1 MASSLASGGI
11 PAGAATAAA
20 EAAMAEGA
28 PTSVVATAAGAAAGA
43 AVSSLGGSPE
53 EAGAAASQGNIRGF
67 HCCLPVRFLTHTLCM
82 HTAALAAGGSE
93 IDGARAAA
101 SAARYAAIDQERV
114 PAEVGASAAQ
124 AATQAGGDTEVA
136 ARAAGFF
143 AGLGACEFFR
153 QRLVRVA
160 CLTLSLCIV

>member
-1 MASSLASGGI
+1 MDATMASSLASGGI

-67 HCCLPVRFLTHTLCM
+67 HCCLPVRFLTTLC
-82 HTAALAAGGSE
+82 
-93 IDGARAAA
+93 
-101 SAARYAAIDQERV
+101 V
-114 PAEVGASAAQ
+114 C
-124 AATQAGGDTEVA
+124 TQLHWLLVA
-136 ARAAGFF
+136 AK
-143 AGLGACEFFR
+143 
-153 QRLVRVA
+153 
-160 CLTLSLCIV
+160 